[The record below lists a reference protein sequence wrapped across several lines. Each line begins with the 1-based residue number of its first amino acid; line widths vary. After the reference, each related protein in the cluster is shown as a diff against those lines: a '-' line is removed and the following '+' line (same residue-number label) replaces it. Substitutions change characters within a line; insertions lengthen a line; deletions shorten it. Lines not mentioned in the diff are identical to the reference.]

1 MNRGGWWVAILAVA
15 AYVSVLVTV
24 NHVRGPTDVQIP
36 GSSTSAAPHGTLA
49 VASLWRDLGLPFTV
63 WSQLPAFLPVQS
75 RAVFVSVDPAQGQY
89 RAQDFTALRQWVR
102 AGHEVVWVTAAP
114 DDAIWSQFRVG
125 PVGVRP
131 RSERQLTAQT
141 SQRGVGGTTPVQ
153 VWRQLR
159 FSSQTSLSGPGLKT
173 ATMTYRTPDG
183 RIVGAQYRVG
193 RGTFLLWTAP
203 SLWENSDVGQAGNF
217 RLLWSFIGNR
227 PLLWDE
233 YGHGVETQGTFA
245 FTFGHGRQFAAWLLA
260 LAAIVYVWGAIVR
273 FGRPVLHDVESPRLG
288 TDFMDALAWHLRSP
302 GQRAYSAAL
311 LADAVRRR
319 LARQVGLLA
328 EAPWSQVDAAL
339 TRTRVL
345 ALQSPYQSWRDAW
358 STWQDGHRD
367 GRQWRA
373 FLSATHGVLQALAM
387 LRGEVDST

>member
-1 MNRGGWWVAILAVA
+1 
-15 AYVSVLVTV
+15 
-24 NHVRGPTDVQIP
+24 
-36 GSSTSAAPHGTLA
+36 
-49 VASLWRDLGLPFTV
+49 
-63 WSQLPAFLPVQS
+63 
-75 RAVFVSVDPAQGQY
+75 
-89 RAQDFTALRQWVR
+89 
-102 AGHEVVWVTAAP
+102 
-114 DDAIWSQFRVG
+114 
-125 PVGVRP
+125 
-131 RSERQLTAQT
+131 
-141 SQRGVGGTTPVQ
+141 
-153 VWRQLR
+153 
-159 FSSQTSLSGPGLKT
+159 
-173 ATMTYRTPDG
+173 MTYRTPDG
-183 RIVGAQYRVG
+183 RIVGAKYRVG
-193 RGTFLLWTAP
+193 RGTLLLWTAP
-203 SLWENSDVGQAGNF
+203 SLWENRDVGQAGNF
-217 RLLWSFIGNR
+217 RLLWSIIGNR

-273 FGRPVLHDVESPRLG
+273 FGRPVLHEVESPRLG

-311 LADAVRRR
+311 LADSVRRR

-358 STWQDGHRD
+358 SIWQDGRRD

-373 FLSATHGVLQALAM
+373 FLSATHAVLQAIAT
-387 LRGEVDST
+387 LRGEVDSK